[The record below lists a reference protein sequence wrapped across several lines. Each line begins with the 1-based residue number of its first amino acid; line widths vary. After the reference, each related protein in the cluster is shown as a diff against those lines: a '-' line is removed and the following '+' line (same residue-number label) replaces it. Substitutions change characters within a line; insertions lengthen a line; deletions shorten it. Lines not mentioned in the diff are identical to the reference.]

1 MEDRYDE
8 YLTAMKRV
16 QRESIYRNSA
26 SVYMSPRERRR
37 KSDGRKQSTNIATE
51 SLNGVEQAKRI
62 STMASFV
69 PDEIVYKHSDLS
81 VRTYET
87 ALMFIDVSGFTDL
100 CEAYTRTGRGG
111 PSRLTQVLNSYI
123 GAMVQEILTHNGD
136 ILKFSGDAFLS
147 MWKKTPSGNMQDV
160 VHNAIDCGL
169 LIQKNYGRYV
179 TDVGVALK
187 VKVAISAGVSHFSI
201 IGGGE
206 LSLAHY
212 VIVGQPVWDVKTA
225 EYMSSAGDVLTTA
238 SAWIYVNEAEYCT
251 QPCGDGR
258 HTKVLGIGATW
269 KRVEKLHSLIA
280 FSNEEPFEC
289 TEQKHRPDGT
299 AGVNLRE
306 FSLRP
311 AVVAAIRGSW
321 GTALRRFMLRPILRA
336 VDNDEPMNF
345 LAEVRHVLIV
355 FINIITKTVTADILI
370 SVVDAAYRRV
380 CGVTA
385 EAGGLVNKV
394 SMFDKD
400 MMFLVVF
407 GLRGLKHEDEARKA
421 LECALTLKE
430 NLKNSNII
438 SVSIGVTS
446 GSTYCGVVGHVLRRE
461 YTVIGSAVNKAARLM
476 TTYLD
481 KVTCDKETFLKSKLD
496 HDHFKLMEEKPLKG
510 FSKPGPIYEYNKQR
524 RSDHLGCWRHPL
536 LGRNEE
542 LRIYKMTLH
551 NALEQQNY
559 KFTRFRDH
567 KFGIAFITPFGL
579 MRKIVA
585 TIFSSHMR
593 PARESRENRIRL
605 SVDVTSL
612 RAVEI
617 LAVNTIFDC
626 RFPLPEKFSY
636 AGDFLGVYDIKK
648 IIKEIFIKN
657 IPSLRLVAVTDA
669 QYADDESWRVI
680 LLLLD
685 IKKIFF
691 LFTIRNTALTSAVA
705 NTCLENDMIVK
716 LEVSGIDRWYH
727 AALVCQMLDVQAIPA
742 DLEKMIE
749 SASNGMPGWIQNFV
763 ISLVQSGDLTIATVT
778 RSEARETGAV
788 MPSISLLQRPDHD
801 LSLYDESLG
810 AQASIYSLNISFGT
824 KQEAMQE
831 TDVIQMAVLAD
842 SYTFEDIKGDVKMDV
857 LILKTYDSLSPFE
870 KMVLKCSSVLGE
882 VFSRRVLQHL
892 LQTDEQ
898 RKVAQAVAKLFSI
911 RVLECEGGDFT
922 RDSSLVLVHP
932 APVPNDCKAPY
943 CRCLGIRPPLNCKD
957 LPMYAFC
964 GYMKF
969 KHIMFRTTTYE
980 LLTENQKR
988 NMHTR
993 ALLYLERYTRR
1004 CVSCGGGCF
1013 VKFLGLRCNDG
1024 LIRESDEL
1032 KRVREQISGFSAET
1046 KTADEQYTHRSF
1058 AMQPSMEL
1066 TMNVRRNTNTT
1077 ILTESEGLAENERRI
1092 RRLTGEYGGSRDGR
1106 PFFSYDFSTCE
1117 CLPILLSAY
1126 CQAVDHCFGA
1136 EEFEKL
1142 FEAYLEYTD
1151 LSAINLNMP
1160 QAIRLLF
1167 EVETLI
1173 NSEKFRT
1180 KNKCDLEWINDFRL
1194 GRILSHRGACLLES
1208 GDLDEAKK
1216 LLLEA
1221 LKLFSDPFPSSKHA
1235 TRLRHMCVSFSQL
1248 MAFYIAPQCYVA
1260 RDRGVSGQFYECI
1273 AWTLISLNKV
1283 FIECRE
1289 KSNAVLAAKW
1299 AMNYAL
1305 RTDSNFRLLCMCYGN
1320 MITLCAQERD
1330 FSKCEMLEQ
1339 RSMDICNRK
1348 IGKID
1353 VTEVQAAGYLYTNIF
1368 LFHVESGK
1376 RAESIELGLEVMR
1389 MMSSITELRTRQVLV
1404 LWILKL
1410 LLAETRVHDMIAIMR
1425 EFFYMTDHY
1434 DLSSETW
1441 YYYYAMV
1448 ILLDTGHTVESYKS
1462 CERFYLKKGD
1472 AILRSKTSEAAW
1484 NFFVCMWLVTIR
1496 VGIWEKSIMWEDKI
1510 KQLVSMK
1517 YESHEFCA
1525 MILVRL
1531 IEGLLISMVQEIDN
1545 RNVRKIQM
1553 YAKLVKSLFGD
1564 LNSACKQARMYQPR
1578 YFLLLAYYN
1587 CISDKK
1593 SRAFRKLSKAT
1604 QLCRQHQNT
1613 TLLIWIDHTRNHWN
1627 GTLKPILVNYW
1638 TEHINVDHQMGY
1650 RELDTTKGEQIIPY
1664 TLPLPKDMPNYN
1676 NI

>member
-567 KFGIAFITPFGL
+567 KFGIAFIGPQQVGKTRLLDECLYITPKFVLVNRIYLKDYEKTPFGL

-636 AGDFLGVYDIKK
+636 AGDFL
-648 IIKEIFIKN
+648 
-657 IPSLRLVAVTDA
+657 
-669 QYADDESWRVI
+669 
-680 LLLLD
+680 
-685 IKKIFF
+685 
-691 LFTIRNTALTSAVA
+691 AVA

-898 RKVAQAVAKLFSI
+898 RKVAQAKLFSI

-943 CRCLGIRPPLNCKD
+943 CRCLGIRPPRK
-957 LPMYAFC
+957 
-964 GYMKF
+964 
-969 KHIMFRTTTYE
+969 
-980 LLTENQKR
+980 LLLR

-1194 GRILSHRGACLLES
+1194 GRILSHRGACLL
-1208 GDLDEAKK
+1208 D
-1216 LLLEA
+1216 
-1221 LKLFSDPFPSSKHA
+1221 
-1235 TRLRHMCVSFSQL
+1235 
-1248 MAFYIAPQCYVA
+1248 
-1260 RDRGVSGQFYECI
+1260 
-1273 AWTLISLNKV
+1273 
-1283 FIECRE
+1283 
-1289 KSNAVLAAKW
+1289 
-1299 AMNYAL
+1299 
-1305 RTDSNFRLLCMCYGN
+1305 
-1320 MITLCAQERD
+1320 
-1330 FSKCEMLEQ
+1330 
-1339 RSMDICNRK
+1339 
-1348 IGKID
+1348 
-1353 VTEVQAAGYLYTNIF
+1353 
-1368 LFHVESGK
+1368 VESGK

-1627 GTLKPILVNYW
+1627 GTLKPIFVNYW

>member
-1 MEDRYDE
+1 
-8 YLTAMKRV
+8 
-16 QRESIYRNSA
+16 
-26 SVYMSPRERRR
+26 
-37 KSDGRKQSTNIATE
+37 
-51 SLNGVEQAKRI
+51 
-62 STMASFV
+62 MASFV

-160 VHNAIDCGL
+160 VHSAIDCGL

-269 KRVEKLHSLIA
+269 KRVEKLHSLIGL
-280 FSNEEPFEC
+280 SNEDTFEC
-289 TEQKHRPDGT
+289 TEHKYRSDGT

-370 SVVDAAYRRV
+370 SVVDAAYRKV

-446 GSTYCGVVGHVLRRE
+446 GSTYCGVLGHVLRRE

-510 FSKPGPIYEYNKQR
+510 FAKPGPIYEYDRQR

-542 LRIYKMTLH
+542 LRLYKMTLH

-567 KFGIAFITPFGL
+567 KFGIAFIGPEQVGKTRLLDECLYITPKFVLVNRIYLKDYEKTPFGL

-585 TIFSSHMR
+585 TIFSSHIR

-617 LAVNTIFDC
+617 FAVNTVFDC

-636 AGDFLGVYDIKK
+636 SGDFLG
-648 IIKEIFIKN
+648 N
-657 IPSLRLVAVTDA
+657 IPSLRLVAVIDA

-685 IKKIFF
+685 IKKVFV
-691 LFTIRNTALTSAVA
+691 LFTIRNTAFTSAVA
-705 NTCLENDMIVK
+705 NACLENDMIVK

-778 RSEARETGAV
+778 RTEASECGAV

-810 AQASIYSLNISFGT
+810 AQASIYSLNLSFGN

-842 SYTFEDIKGDVKMDV
+842 SYTFEDIKGDVKMDGI

-882 VFSRRVLQHL
+882 VFSRRVLHHL

-943 CRCLGIRPPLNCKD
+943 CRCLGIRPPPNCKD

-1004 CVSCGGGCF
+1004 CISCGGGCF

-1046 KTADEQYTHRSF
+1046 KTADEQYSHRSF
-1058 AMQPSMEL
+1058 AVQPSMEL
-1066 TMNVRRNTNTT
+1066 T
-1077 ILTESEGLAENERRI
+1077 
-1092 RRLTGEYGGSRDGR
+1092 
-1106 PFFSYDFSTCE
+1106 
-1117 CLPILLSAY
+1117 
-1126 CQAVDHCFGA
+1126 
-1136 EEFEKL
+1136 
-1142 FEAYLEYTD
+1142 
-1151 LSAINLNMP
+1151 
-1160 QAIRLLF
+1160 
-1167 EVETLI
+1167 
-1173 NSEKFRT
+1173 SEKFCT
-1180 KNKCDLEWINDFRL
+1180 KNKCDLKWMNDFRL

-1221 LKLFSDPFPSSKHA
+1221 LKLFSDPFPTSKHA
-1235 TRLRHMCVSFSQL
+1235 TRLRKMCVSFNQL

-1283 FIECRE
+1283 FIECKE
-1289 KSNAVLAAKW
+1289 KSNAILAAKW

-1320 MITLCAQERD
+1320 MISLCTQERD

-1339 RSMDICNRK
+1339 RSMEICNRK

-1389 MMSSITELRTRQVLV
+1389 MMSSITDLRTRQLLV

-1448 ILLDTGHTVESYKS
+1448 ILLDTGHSVESYKS

-1510 KQLVSMK
+1510 KQLVTKK
-1517 YESHEFCA
+1517 YENHEFCA

-1553 YAKLVKSLFGD
+1553 YAKLVKSLFRD

-1578 YFLLLAYYN
+1578 YYLLLAYYN

-1593 SRAFRKLSKAT
+1593 SRAFRKLSMAT
-1604 QLCRQHQNT
+1604 QLCKQHQNT
-1613 TLLIWIDHTRNHWN
+1613 ALLIWIDHTRNHWN

-1676 NI
+1676 NFVTSYKK

>member
-1 MEDRYDE
+1 
-8 YLTAMKRV
+8 MKRV
-16 QRESIYRNSA
+16 QRESIYRNTA

-269 KRVEKLHSLIA
+269 KRVEKLHSLIGL
-280 FSNEEPFEC
+280 SNEDTFEC
-289 TEQKHRPDGT
+289 TEHKYRSDGT

-370 SVVDAAYRRV
+370 SVVDAAYRKV

-446 GSTYCGVVGHVLRRE
+446 GSTYCGVLGHVLRRE

-510 FSKPGPIYEYNKQR
+510 FAKPGPIYEYDRQR
-524 RSDHLGCWRHPL
+524 QGPEQVGKTRL
-536 LGRNEE
+536 LDECLYITPKFVLVN
-542 LRIYKMTLH
+542 RIYLKDY
-551 NALEQQNY
+551 E
-559 KFTRFRDH
+559 K
-567 KFGIAFITPFGL
+567 TPFGL

-585 TIFSSHMR
+585 TIFSSHIR

-617 LAVNTIFDC
+617 FAVNTVFDC

-636 AGDFLGVYDIKK
+636 SGDFL
-648 IIKEIFIKN
+648 
-657 IPSLRLVAVTDA
+657 
-669 QYADDESWRVI
+669 
-680 LLLLD
+680 
-685 IKKIFF
+685 
-691 LFTIRNTALTSAVA
+691 AVA
-705 NTCLENDMIVK
+705 NACLENDMIVK

-778 RSEARETGAV
+778 RTEASECGAV

-810 AQASIYSLNISFGT
+810 AQASIYSLNLSFGN

-882 VFSRRVLQHL
+882 VFSRRVLHHL

-943 CRCLGIRPPLNCKD
+943 CRCLGIRPPPNCKD

-980 LLTENQKR
+980 LLTENQK
-988 NMHTR
+988 
-993 ALLYLERYTRR
+993 
-1004 CVSCGGGCF
+1004 
-1013 VKFLGLRCNDG
+1013 
-1024 LIRESDEL
+1024 
-1032 KRVREQISGFSAET
+1032 
-1046 KTADEQYTHRSF
+1046 
-1058 AMQPSMEL
+1058 
-1066 TMNVRRNTNTT
+1066 MNIRRNTNTT

-1106 PFFSYDFSTCE
+1106 PFFSYDFNTCE

-1173 NSEKFRT
+1173 NSEKFCT
-1180 KNKCDLEWINDFRL
+1180 KNKCDLKWMNDFRL

-1221 LKLFSDPFPSSKHA
+1221 LKLFSDPFPTSK
-1235 TRLRHMCVSFSQL
+1235 
-1248 MAFYIAPQCYVA
+1248 
-1260 RDRGVSGQFYECI
+1260 
-1273 AWTLISLNKV
+1273 
-1283 FIECRE
+1283 
-1289 KSNAVLAAKW
+1289 
-1299 AMNYAL
+1299 
-1305 RTDSNFRLLCMCYGN
+1305 
-1320 MITLCAQERD
+1320 
-1330 FSKCEMLEQ
+1330 
-1339 RSMDICNRK
+1339 
-1348 IGKID
+1348 
-1353 VTEVQAAGYLYTNIF
+1353 
-1368 LFHVESGK
+1368 
-1376 RAESIELGLEVMR
+1376 
-1389 MMSSITELRTRQVLV
+1389 
-1404 LWILKL
+1404 
-1410 LLAETRVHDMIAIMR
+1410 
-1425 EFFYMTDHY
+1425 
-1434 DLSSETW
+1434 
-1441 YYYYAMV
+1441 
-1448 ILLDTGHTVESYKS
+1448 
-1462 CERFYLKKGD
+1462 
-1472 AILRSKTSEAAW
+1472 
-1484 NFFVCMWLVTIR
+1484 
-1496 VGIWEKSIMWEDKI
+1496 
-1510 KQLVSMK
+1510 
-1517 YESHEFCA
+1517 
-1525 MILVRL
+1525 
-1531 IEGLLISMVQEIDN
+1531 
-1545 RNVRKIQM
+1545 
-1553 YAKLVKSLFGD
+1553 
-1564 LNSACKQARMYQPR
+1564 
-1578 YFLLLAYYN
+1578 
-1587 CISDKK
+1587 
-1593 SRAFRKLSKAT
+1593 
-1604 QLCRQHQNT
+1604 
-1613 TLLIWIDHTRNHWN
+1613 
-1627 GTLKPILVNYW
+1627 
-1638 TEHINVDHQMGY
+1638 
-1650 RELDTTKGEQIIPY
+1650 
-1664 TLPLPKDMPNYN
+1664 
-1676 NI
+1676 